1 MRSDSVLLA
10 VALGYDRD
18 DRQRYR
24 LSPDAYRDHR
34 LAALERVMRR
44 LRPDVLLPAA
54 DPLDE
59 GLTTLGD
66 IGTGWWTEYLRRAA
80 RDAHRLRPR
89 TRVATTASSYTTA
102 DSALYAWAVRS
113 TDIDLVGFSFGPTF
127 GGGGSL
133 AARLRVAQRWM
144 AGVQKPHWVFATRS
158 FPYVFGERS
167 QERAMLGTV
176 SWATRQSRVEVV
188 IFDGAGDYEALTGLR
203 SSGGQLRSAVATL
216 DRARRALEET
226 AVADAGGR

>member
-1 MRSDSVLLA
+1 
-10 VALGYDRD
+10 
-18 DRQRYR
+18 
-24 LSPDAYRDHR
+24 
-34 LAALERVMRR
+34 
-44 LRPDVLLPAA
+44 
-54 DPLDE
+54 
-59 GLTTLGD
+59 
-66 IGTGWWTEYLRRAA
+66 
-80 RDAHRLRPR
+80 
-89 TRVATTASSYTTA
+89 VATTASSYTTA

-113 TDIDLVGFSFGPTF
+113 SDIDLVGFSFGPSF

-167 QERAMLGTV
+167 QERAMLGTL

-188 IFDGAGDYEALTGLR
+188 VFDGAGDYEALTGLR
-203 SSGGQLRSAVATL
+203 TSGGRLRSAVATL